1 MCRAALR
8 AQRLNWRTGLVGDLL
23 ARLLGEA
30 CGRLRS
36 LREVGD
42 APDLADDTFL
52 LAGRALH
59 YAPAL
64 VLQQPA
70 LLPALLD
77 ASAAGLLVQH
87 RWRPSVAPRMPS
99 SLSVSAV
106 GSLFVTQCCC

>member
-1 MCRAALR
+1 MARRRSRRRATALTWRER
-8 AQRLNWRTGLVGDLL
+8 AVGDLL

-36 LREVGD
+36 LREVSD

-64 VLQQPA
+64 VLAQPA

-87 RWRPSVAPRMPS
+87 RWRPSGTTLRPIAQTLDS
-99 SLSVSAV
+99 
-106 GSLFVTQCCC
+106 

>member
-1 MCRAALR
+1 MARWLSRRRATALT
-8 AQRLNWRTGLVGDLL
+8 WRKRVVGDLL

-36 LREVGD
+36 LREVSD

-64 VLQQPA
+64 VLAQPA

-87 RWRPSVAPRMPS
+87 RWRPGTAPCVPMLPPENP
-99 SLSVSAV
+99 
-106 GSLFVTQCCC
+106 